1 MKRPT
6 RRFPWAIRTLVV
18 MALLLGAAGY
28 AVAQKAAVR
37 KSPPQV
43 ALPKAPAKAPAR
55 PAPKPLFSDPV
66 FGGAA
71 DPVVVWNPR
80 AQKWWMFYTNRRAT
94 DTTAAGVTWVHGTRI
109 GIAESGDGGTTWR
122 YRDTANIAYRPDRG
136 YTHWAPDIVEDKRL
150 YHMFLTYVPGT
161 FTDWNHP
168 RVIVQLTSTDL
179 LNWQYVQTL
188 PLVNDK
194 VIDASVF
201 RLPDG
206 TWRLWYNNER
216 DHKSIYYAD
225 SPDLRRWTDH
235 GQAINERGE
244 GPKVFRWHDRYWM
257 VIDKWQGLAVYHST
271 DLRHWQAQPGRLLE
285 APGQGRDDQAVGGH
299 PDVVVSGSRAYL
311 FYFTHPGRSKARPA
325 PANSIAA
332 KRSVIQVVELEFRDG
347 KLTCDRDRPTFVR
360 LAVPR

>member
-6 RRFPWAIRTLVV
+6 RRFPWAIRTLVA

-257 VIDKWQGLAVYHST
+257 IIDKWQGLAVYHST

-311 FYFTHPGRSKARPA
+311 FYFTHPGRSKASPA